1 MWRAQC
7 GVQLAAARTESVDVP
22 AAHSAGRSL
31 PAVDSFL
38 PHARGFAS
46 VVYPPAVAEVA
57 KPAPHFTASA
67 AFPDGEIK
75 PLSLADYKGKW
86 LVLLF
91 YPKDFTFVCPTELIA
106 FSDAMD
112 KFRALGAEVVGVS
125 TVRFLSA
132 RWDSLAPCADPFPRP
147 LPQDTAETHLSWIRQ
162 PRKKG
167 GLGRMDIPLLADV
180 TKVVSAEYGTLLK
193 DAGIALRG
201 LFIVD
206 PDGVLQQATINNLP
220 VGRSVDE
227 TIRLLQAFQFV
238 REHGEVCPANWT
250 PGAATMKADTE
261 GAKSYFSEQDEHEF
275 GQTVPKLSSQ
285 EEITVAVKEHKAV
298 VLEFYAPW
306 CGKCAQ
312 IAPHVEALQSQHKG
326 VAFYKVD
333 TEEHPG
339 LAKAYDAHSLPTFV
353 LMQGGKEVQ
362 RLTGYKKGPLS
373 DAVAALR
380 T

>member
-1 MWRAQC
+1 M
-7 GVQLAAARTESVDVP
+7 GVESSEV
-22 AAHSAGRSL
+22 HLSSL
-31 PAVDSFL
+31 FAVDALL
-38 PHARGFAS
+38 PHTRGFAGS
-46 VVYPPAVAEVA
+46 VTYPPCLAEVA
-57 KPAPHFTASA
+57 KPAPHFSAPA

-75 PLSLADYKGKW
+75 PLSLSDYKGKW

-91 YPKDFTFVCPTELIA
+91 YPKDWTFVCPTELIA

-112 KFRALGAEVVGVS
+112 KFRVLGAEVVGVS
-125 TVRFLSA
+125 T
-132 RWDSLAPCADPFPRP
+132 
-147 LPQDTAETHLSWIRQ
+147 DTPETHLSWIRQ

-238 REHGEVCPANWT
+238 REHGEVCPAGWT
-250 PGAATMKADTE
+250 PGAKTMKADTE
-261 GAKSYFSEQDEHEF
+261 GAKSYFAEQEEAEF
-275 GQTVPKLSSQ
+275 GLTVPKLNSQ
-285 EEITVAVKEHKAV
+285 EEVTRALGANKAM
-298 VLEFYAPW
+298 VLEVYAPW

-312 IAPHVEALQSQHKG
+312 IAPHVEALQTQHKG

-333 TEEHPG
+333 SEAQPD

-353 LMQGGKEVQ
+353 LFQGGKEVQ
-362 RLTGYKKGPLS
+362 RLMGYKKGPLS

-380 T
+380 P